1 MVITAL
7 ANTAVGDS
15 ALVNN
20 TGNFNTA
27 TGFAALIS
35 NSSGSSNTAN
45 GALALG
51 FNTTGTS
58 NTATGTFALFVNTEG
73 ESNTAIGWRYA
84 RCKRTGSRHTAVGLG
99 ALQYCTA
106 PPDFAGNTAIGS
118 QALNSDT
125 TGNFNTAS
133 VTPQ

>member
-7 ANTAVGDS
+7 ANTAVGDG
-15 ALVNN
+15 ALVSN

-27 TGFAALIS
+27 TGFASLIS

-58 NTATGTFALFVNTEG
+58 
-73 ESNTAIGWRYA
+73 
-84 RCKRTGSRHTAVGLG
+84 
-99 ALQYCTA
+99 QYSHWNVRLVC
-106 PPDFAGNTAIGS
+106 
-118 QALNSDT
+118 
-125 TGNFNTAS
+125 
-133 VTPQ
+133 